1 MTTVLNARK
10 LRPIKSGSI
19 RSQVISVIREA
30 IFSGKFRPGD
40 DLRELHLARDL
51 QISQATVREALLHL
65 EHTGLVV
72 RIPNKGT
79 SVTKLSDEELR
90 ERISVRLPL
99 EAIAAVN
106 AARRMKKEDFA
117 ELDRRLKK
125 IAKTVAKDST
135 FEYIQADLD
144 FHRFIWRCS
153 DNKTLS
159 RILEHLTAPLFAFL
173 AIQRESDP
181 RRIKGEKLKDIVTKH
196 EPIVEALRGG
206 DALRIMDAIR
216 THLMVSFPKFLDPK
230 LEPEDIKLETLVLK
244 SRHVPPKKTPEFK

>member
-1 MTTVLNARK
+1 MLTARK
-10 LRPIKSGSI
+10 LKPIKNGSI
-19 RSQVISVIREA
+19 RAQVINVIREA

-40 DLRELHLARDL
+40 DLRELHLAHDL
-51 QISQATVREALLHL
+51 QISQATVREALLQL

-79 SVTKLSDEELR
+79 SVTKLSNEELG

-125 IAKTVAKDST
+125 ISKTVAKDST

-153 DNKTLS
+153 GNKTLCQ
-159 RILEHLTAPLFAFL
+159 ILEHLTAPLFAFL
-173 AIQRESDP
+173 GIQRESDP
-181 RRIKGEKLKDIVTKH
+181 QRIKGGKLRDIVTRH

-206 DALRIMDAIR
+206 DALSIMDAIR
-216 THLMVSFPKFLDPK
+216 THIMVSFPQFFDPS
-230 LEPEDIKLETLVLK
+230 LELEEIQVATLALK
-244 SRHVPPKKTPEFK
+244 SNS

>member
-1 MTTVLNARK
+1 MLPARK
-10 LRPIKSGSI
+10 LQPIKNGSI
-19 RSQVISVIREA
+19 RAQVINVIREA

-51 QISQATVREALLHL
+51 QISQATVREALLQL

-79 SVTKLSDEELR
+79 SVTKLSNEELR
-90 ERISVRLPL
+90 ERLSVRLPL

-106 AARRMKKEDFA
+106 AAKRMKKEDFT
-117 ELDRRLKK
+117 ELERRLKK
-125 IAKTVAKDST
+125 ISKTIAKDST
-135 FEYIQADLD
+135 FECIQADLD

-153 DNKTLS
+153 GNNTLCQ
-159 RILEHLTAPLFAFL
+159 ILEHLTAPLFAFVGM
-173 AIQRESDP
+173 QRGSDTQ
-181 RRIKGEKLKDIVTKH
+181 RTKGQKLRDIVTRH

-216 THLMVSFPKFLDPK
+216 THITISFPELIDPR
-230 LEPEDIKLETLVLK
+230 LELEEIQVATLALQ
-244 SRHVPPKKTPEFK
+244 SNP